1 MKKNIILVFIALSN
15 NLSNAQTGT
24 NQKCWNTINTITTHW
39 NSNQSLNSWNWT
51 SEIFNDIYINNNPNH
66 SFTSPF
72 WATGSTN
79 RNLPLFN
86 FQVQTLANKKD
97 FHPEDGWELL
107 IKDFGNSSTAN
118 SGVTYPF
125 FALYNRY
132 TGKLRAYLM
141 IPNQQESAN
150 SAVLKIA
157 WSDNPKIGSLP
168 SRKTSLFQFM
178 KPIGTTTSN
187 FDKNLAATSS
197 NNYFKEDYFWL
208 TAEFV
213 VAYDPCTCHDYSFD
227 NTTSKIS
234 FAYSMITE
242 LELNALLSGSLT
254 QNVDEIINNNGPTG
268 SDKNFSFSDLSQ
280 VKELVNSGQMAY
292 SEWDGYKKDATE
304 YLDKWSRPELRN
316 KLHADILATST
327 YNLYEQLTKNIYEDN
342 TEYWGVKT
350 PNNFT
355 NSPLNFDVMINEY
368 GKTPNIIESNYS
380 GIKTLASFLP
390 YVGVAVAVYDLLI
403 KDGQTNGPDVKA
415 KPTVFT
421 ADLKL
426 TGQISDENYMTAPTI
441 FTPGSNT
448 NLNLN
453 YIPTYNNILGVFN
466 VLEIP
471 DMEYIK
477 IPITNLTSVNG
488 KLYQFKNEIKYVV
501 NPASK
506 MVVESVEA
514 ALVVHYTGS
523 DKLYLDDN
531 NLNKDQQQVAIPMY
545 PGMFTPNDDN
555 NVFEWDN
562 SNLGN
567 GQYSIANNNNLT
579 TAVTSLDIYQNNGTG
594 SKVGELTK
602 RVISTDIAKYRIE
615 QITENTNLN
624 LENISP
630 NYPQIISTT
639 FNPKDHN
646 EFIRFRTN
654 YRPIGCK
661 EELNICL
668 TDHSNLPKVF
678 LKFLV
683 RLKHES
689 NNNIEPLIMIFTLD
703 VTDKMQS
710 AIESTE
716 QGSATKSLKSLN
728 IWNNV
733 DPANLS
739 GYPGFKYELSKI
751 NLPSSVLNKDWFKN
765 KNQVYNGESNLTV
778 IGNLEIPDN
787 SNIPDNSSIIAGG
800 KINFGN
806 NITTGNN
813 SQIKSGIEIDLG
825 SNTYNPTVIF
835 EVIPFPLLIHS
846 CQEYNYP
853 NNKMTDE
860 EIENIC
866 NKTSYKLKAIPNE
879 PYQSNDFQD
888 SVSESIARTIKLQ
901 HINPNPAHDVIN
913 VSVISDKDFVLK
925 ITNIAGQIMYEE
937 KLFTKKSF
945 VSKTINTS
953 NYADGV
959 YLVSAY
965 GNSNIS
971 TLKLLIQH

>member
-1 MKKNIILVFIALSN
+1 MKKYIITLIFALGN
-15 NLSNAQTGT
+15 NLSIAQTG
-24 NQKCWNTINTITTHW
+24 NIGKCWNTINTISTYW
-39 NSNQSLNSWNWT
+39 DSDQSLNSWNWT
-51 SEIFNDIYINNNPNH
+51 SEIFNDIYIINNPNH
-66 SFTSPF
+66 TFTSPF

-86 FQVQTLANKKD
+86 FQVQTLASKKD
-97 FHPEDGWELL
+97 FHPQDGWELL
-107 IKDFGNSSTAN
+107 IKDFGNGSTAN

-125 FALYNRY
+125 FALYNRF
-132 TGKLRAYLM
+132 TGKLRAFLM
-141 IPNQQESAN
+141 VPNQQELAK
-150 SAVLKIA
+150 SAVLKIG
-157 WSDNPKIGSLP
+157 WSDNPKIGNLT

-178 KPIGTTTSN
+178 KPIGTATYH
-187 FDKNLAATSS
+187 FDNTLAATSS

-213 VAYDPCTCHDYSFD
+213 VAFDPCTCHEYSFD
-227 NTTSKIS
+227 NSTSQIS

-254 QNVDEIINNNGPTG
+254 QNVDELNNNNGPTG
-268 SDKNFSFSDLSQ
+268 TEKNFSFNDLNQ
-280 VKELVNSGQMAY
+280 VKALVKSGQTAY
-292 SEWDGYKKDATE
+292 KEWDGYKKDATE
-304 YLDKWSRPELRN
+304 YLDKWTRPELRN
-316 KLHADILATST
+316 KLHADILATNT
-327 YNLYEQLTKNIYEDN
+327 YNFYDQLTSNIYEDN

-368 GKTPNIIESNYS
+368 GKTPSILESNYS

-390 YVGVAVAVYDLLI
+390 YVGVAVSVFDLLI
-403 KDGQTNGPDVKA
+403 KDGQTNSSDVKA

-426 TGQISDENYMTAPTI
+426 TGRISQENYITAPTV

-448 NLNLN
+448 NSNVN

-466 VLEIP
+466 VIEIP

-477 IPITNLTSVNG
+477 IPITNLNTVSG

-506 MVVESVEA
+506 MIVESVEA
-514 ALVVHYTGS
+514 ALVMQYTAS
-523 DKLYLDDN
+523 DKLFLDGD

-555 NVFEWDN
+555 KVFEWDN

-567 GQYSIANNNNLT
+567 GIYTIMINNNLT
-579 TAVTSLDIYQNNGTG
+579 ASVPSLDIFQTSGTG
-594 SKVGELTK
+594 AKVGELTK
-602 RVISTDIAKYRIE
+602 RVVSTDIAKYRID

-639 FNPKDHN
+639 YNPKDHN

-668 TDHSNLPKVF
+668 TNHNYSPTIF

-689 NNNIEPLIMIFTLD
+689 NNNIEPLVMIFTLD
-703 VTDKMQS
+703 VTDKIQT
-710 AIESTE
+710 AIESNE
-716 QGSATKSLKSLN
+716 QGSATISLKPLN
-728 IWNNV
+728 FWNNI
-733 DPANLS
+733 DPANLNH
-739 GYPGFKYELSKI
+739 YPGYKFDLNSI
-751 NLPSSVLNKDWFKN
+751 TLPSSVLNYNWFKK
-765 KNQVYNGESNLTV
+765 KNQVYNGESNMTV
-778 IGNLEIPDN
+778 VGNLEIPDN
-787 SNIPDNSSIIAGG
+787 SIIPPNSSIIAGG

-813 SQIKSGIEIDLG
+813 SHFKSGIEIDLG
-825 SNTYNPTVIF
+825 SNTYNPSLIF
-835 EVIPFPLLIHS
+835 EVIPFPLLMHP
-846 CQEYNYP
+846 CQEYNYA

-866 NKTSYKLKAIPNE
+866 NNSSYKLKAIPSE
-879 PYQSNDFQD
+879 PIKSNYIQD
-888 SVSESIARTIKLQ
+888 SISNSIKRIIKL
-901 HINPNPAHDVIN
+901 HINPNPAHNVIN
-913 VSVISDKDFVLK
+913 ISVISDIDVVLK
-925 ITNIAGQIMYEE
+925 ITNIAGQIMHEE
-937 KLFTKKSF
+937 KIFTKKSF
-945 VSKTINTS
+945 VSKNINTS
-953 NYADGV
+953 NFADGV
-959 YLVSAY
+959 YLVSVY

-971 TLKLLIQH
+971 TQKLLINH